1 MYKRFIIFSV
11 NQQYQ
16 DLDAC
21 LQRLGK
27 PGNPH
32 PPSVRL
38 NNLLL
43 VQLGFLI
50 EQKQNN
56 NQDIEKLFHKLFPN
70 NEYHL
75 GSVKSL
81 TTIAHK
87 NFQKL
92 KQNKKKSL
100 EDIQLF
106 LDTDR
111 EVDIV
116 YLGPYSQQAGVTK
129 YSVINNVVK
138 PISCKFI
145 SNGLIAELLNVKTVS
160 EKTIFNIVNT
170 ICNGQFLD
178 CNKEEINYILKFT
191 KRKKSFLAK
200 VEKLKKSG
208 ILSQKCQDFLSSKF
222 PVGPPSNLPADGP
235 SSDGVQPSP
244 SPVDAPCSGGV
255 QPSPS
260 PVDAPC
266 SGGVQPYPSPVDAP
280 DSGGILCFARRLA
293 DGLRETHRQKDDV
306 IIER

>member
-75 GSVKSL
+75 GSVRSL

-92 KQNKKKSL
+92 KQNKKKVWKTFNYFWIL
-100 EDIQLF
+100 TEKWILF
-106 LDTDR
+106 ILALT
-111 EVDIV
+111 VNKLV
-116 YLGPYSQQAGVTK
+116 LQST
-129 YSVINNVVK
+129 
-138 PISCKFI
+138 
-145 SNGLIAELLNVKTVS
+145 LLS
-160 EKTIFNIVNT
+160 IM
-170 ICNGQFLD
+170 L
-178 CNKEEINYILKFT
+178 
-191 KRKKSFLAK
+191 
-200 VEKLKKSG
+200 
-208 ILSQKCQDFLSSKF
+208 
-222 PVGPPSNLPADGP
+222 
-235 SSDGVQPSP
+235 
-244 SPVDAPCSGGV
+244 
-255 QPSPS
+255 
-260 PVDAPC
+260 
-266 SGGVQPYPSPVDAP
+266 
-280 DSGGILCFARRLA
+280 
-293 DGLRETHRQKDDV
+293 
-306 IIER
+306 